1 MWGTIFQG
9 WCRCAFFIRI
19 ASLMSVDPQNYV
31 DSAQK
36 FETLL
41 RKLSSEEVI
50 GLDTEFISEGRY
62 EPELCL
68 VQLSTAQEIFIVD
81 PIVFPGL
88 RPMWE
93 LLVEPGRE
101 LVTVA
106 ARQEVKFCAKGAGA
120 APSSVLDLQIAA
132 GLLGY
137 GYPLSHTNLC
147 LRVLN
152 ARVSG
157 GESFTDW
164 RKRPLRPVQLEY
176 AADDVRYLL
185 PMRQKIL
192 ERAAKRHRVE
202 WIRGECGR
210 LVRAVMREDERWRIS
225 GSARLSRRQLAVL
238 REVWRWRDR
247 QASSLN
253 VPVSRL
259 VGDSMLI
266 EIARRSPATVE
277 DLFSIRGLDSRVL
290 RKNEHE
296 VVTAVAVGRSIPE
309 SDLPSNERRDDP
321 PQVAVL
327 TKLLSVAVA
336 NLAAEADVDTALL
349 ATTSDIQEIVRWFLD
364 REGTRRPDAL
374 EGWRGEILEEALIG
388 FLEGRKVVRVGN
400 VRRANPLIFEAVNK
414 EAVHKEAVNK
424 ETVSKEALSNDPAHK
439 QAGSA
444 SAEQRGE

>member
-1 MWGTIFQG
+1 M
-9 WCRCAFFIRI
+9 
-19 ASLMSVDPQNYV
+19 SLDQTLYV

-36 FETLL
+36 FESLL
-41 RKLSSEEVI
+41 RKLSSQSVI

-68 VQLSTAQEIFIVD
+68 VQLSTAEDIFIVD
-81 PIVFPGL
+81 PIVLPGL
-88 RPMWE
+88 GPLWE
-93 LLVEPGRE
+93 LLAAPGRE

-120 APSSVLDLQIAA
+120 APACVLDLQVAA

-147 LRVLN
+147 LRILN
-152 ARVSG
+152 ARVNG

-185 PMRQKIL
+185 PMREKIL
-192 ERAAKRHRVE
+192 ARAGKLNRTAWV
-202 WIRGECGR
+202 RGECDH
-210 LVRAVMREDERWRIS
+210 LVKSVMREDERWRIS
-225 GSARLSRRQLAVL
+225 GSARLNRRQLAVL

-247 QASSLN
+247 QARSLN
-253 VPVSRL
+253 VPVARVL
-259 VGDSMLI
+259 GDSMLI
-266 EIARRSPATVE
+266 EIARRSPATAD
-277 DLFSIRGLDSRVL
+277 DLFSIRGLDSRML
-290 RKNEHE
+290 RKAEQE
-296 VVTAVAVGRSIPE
+296 VVDAVTVARSIPE
-309 SDLPSNERRDDP
+309 SELPGNERRDDP

-336 NLAAEADVDTALL
+336 NLAAETDVDTALL

-364 REGTRRPDAL
+364 QEGTPRPEVL
-374 EGWRGEILEEALIG
+374 EGWRGEILHESLIA

-400 VRRANPLIFEAVNK
+400 VRRPNPLIFEPFSR
-414 EAVHKEAVNK
+414 E
-424 ETVSKEALSNDPAHK
+424 
-439 QAGSA
+439 
-444 SAEQRGE
+444 

>member
-1 MWGTIFQG
+1 MPLNHT
-9 WCRCAFFIRI
+9 
-19 ASLMSVDPQNYV
+19 LYV
-31 DSAQK
+31 DSAPK

-41 RKLSSEEVI
+41 RQLSSQNII

-68 VQLSTAQEIFIVD
+68 VQLSTPEEIFIVD

-93 LLVEPGRE
+93 LLAAPGRE

-106 ARQEVKFCAKGAGA
+106 ARQEVKFCAKGADA
-120 APSSVLDLQIAA
+120 APACVLDLQVAA

-152 ARVSG
+152 AKVNG
-157 GESFTDW
+157 GESFSDW

-185 PMRQKIL
+185 PMREKIL
-192 ERAAKRHRVE
+192 ERAGKLERTSWV
-202 WIRGECGR
+202 RGECDD
-210 LVRAVMREDERWRIS
+210 LVKHVLREDERWRIS

-247 QASSLN
+247 AAASLN
-253 VPVSRL
+253 VPASRVL
-259 VGDSMLI
+259 GDSMLI
-266 EIARRSPATVE
+266 EIARRSPASVE
-277 DLFSIRGLDSRVL
+277 DLFSIRGMDSRML
-290 RKNEHE
+290 RKAEQD
-296 VVTAVAVGRSIPE
+296 VVAAVARARSVAE
-309 SDLPSNERRDDP
+309 NELPSNERRDDP

-336 NLAAEADVDTALL
+336 NLAAETDVDTALL
-349 ATTSDIQEIVRWFLD
+349 ATTSDLQEIVRWFLD
-364 REGTRRPDAL
+364 QEGTAL
-374 EGWRGEILEEALIG
+374 PEVLVGWRGEILQESLIG
-388 FLEGRKVVRVGN
+388 FLEGKKVVRVGN
-400 VRRANPLIFEAVNK
+400 AKRANPLVFEAYPK
-414 EAVHKEAVNK
+414 EAYP
-424 ETVSKEALSNDPAHK
+424 KEALPK
-439 QAGSA
+439 
-444 SAEQRGE
+444 E

>member
-1 MWGTIFQG
+1 MPLNHTH
-9 WCRCAFFIRI
+9 
-19 ASLMSVDPQNYV
+19 YV
-31 DSAQK
+31 DSAPK

-41 RKLSSEEVI
+41 RQLSSQATI

-68 VQLSTAQEIFIVD
+68 VQLSTPEEIFIVD

-93 LLVEPGRE
+93 LLAAPGRE

-106 ARQEVKFCAKGAGA
+106 ARQEVKFCAKGADA
-120 APSSVLDLQIAA
+120 APACVLDLQVAA

-147 LRVLN
+147 LRILN
-152 ARVSG
+152 ARVNG

-185 PMRQKIL
+185 PMREKIL
-192 ERAAKRHRVE
+192 ERAGKLDRTSWV
-202 WIRGECGR
+202 RGECDH
-210 LVRAVMREDERWRIS
+210 LVKSVLREDERWRIA

-247 QASSLN
+247 QASNLN
-253 VPVSRL
+253 VPTSRVL
-259 VGDSMLI
+259 GDSMLI
-266 EIARRSPATVE
+266 EIARRSPVTAE
-277 DLFSIRGLDSRVL
+277 DLFSIRGLDSRML
-290 RKNEHE
+290 RKAEQD
-296 VVTAVAVGRSIPE
+296 VVDAVARARSIPE
-309 SDLPSNERRDDP
+309 AELPSNERRDDP

-327 TKLLSVAVA
+327 AKLLSVAVA
-336 NLAAEADVDTALL
+336 NLAAETNVDTALL

-364 REGTRRPDAL
+364 KEGTPL
-374 EGWRGEILEEALIG
+374 PEVMEGWRGEILQESLIG
-388 FLEGRKVVRVGN
+388 FLEGKKVVRVGN
-400 VRRANPLIFEAVNK
+400 VRRPNPLVFEAFPK
-414 EAVHKEAVNK
+414 E
-424 ETVSKEALSNDPAHK
+424 
-439 QAGSA
+439 
-444 SAEQRGE
+444 

>member
-1 MWGTIFQG
+1 MWFPM
-9 WCRCAFFIRI
+9 
-19 ASLMSVDPQNYV
+19 SLDPANYV
-31 DSAQK
+31 DSAPK
-36 FETLL
+36 FEVLL
-41 RKLSSEEVI
+41 RKLSSQAVI

-68 VQLSTAQEIFIVD
+68 VQLSTADEIFIVD

-88 RPMWE
+88 RPLWD
-93 LLVEPGRE
+93 LLVAPGRE

-106 ARQEVKFCAKGAGA
+106 ARQEVKFCAKGADV
-120 APSSVLDLQIAA
+120 APASVLDLQIAA

-147 LRVLN
+147 LRILN
-152 ARVSG
+152 ARVNG

-185 PMRQKIL
+185 PMRQKVL
-192 ERAAKRHRVE
+192 ERAAKMHRVD
-202 WIRGECGR
+202 WIRGECDH
-210 LVRAVMREDERWRIS
+210 LVKAVLREDERWRIS

-247 QASSLN
+247 QACALN

-266 EIARRSPATVE
+266 EIARRSPETVD
-277 DLFSIRGLDSRVL
+277 DLFSIRGLDSRLL

-296 VVTAVAVGRSIPE
+296 VVNAVAAGRKLPE

-349 ATTSDIQEIVRWFLD
+349 ATTSDIQAIVRWFLD
-364 REGTRRPDAL
+364 REGAAEPEAL
-374 EGWRGEILEEALIG
+374 EGWRGEILQESLIG

-400 VRRANPLIFEAVNK
+400 ARRPNPLIFESVVKESVVKEPVVESAAAVN
-414 EAVHKEAVNK
+414 EPGAGRARSGEQAP
-424 ETVSKEALSNDPAHK
+424 VSRQTHSPE
-439 QAGSA
+439 
-444 SAEQRGE
+444 